1 MRCSIRDQRAGGH
14 AIGTLDDLET
24 HLRAHT
30 SAPFLFVGSG
40 LSRRYLKLPDWDGL
54 LRELASLTGRP
65 YGYFV
70 TAGDGSSP
78 AVASAIAEEL
88 RAPWWT
94 DERFAVGRDE
104 FGDTLTSKDGPLKV
118 EVALIARSAMSS
130 VPTHGPLSDE
140 LAALREVVVDGVI
153 TTNYDPLLETVFSD
167 FHPYIGQDELLFT
180 DPQGVGEIYKI
191 HGDASVPETIVLTQ
205 DDFHK
210 FDERNPYLAAKLLT
224 LFVEHP
230 VIFLGYSL
238 RDPDVTSILVSI
250 SRVLTKENLA
260 RLEGN
265 LILVEWDADQH
276 EPVLDRGIISS
287 EGFSVPVKVLRV
299 ADFLGLFQML
309 GRLEHKF
316 SAAVLRRLK
325 ERVYELVLSNQPS
338 DKLFVDNIE
347 NAPDGAFDVV
357 MGVGMEARLSDRG
370 YLGIQRIDLLNDV
383 LEPHSLYNARRIVD
397 ETLPELLSRPGITPV
412 YRYLREA
419 GQLDERGALVDS
431 ADVDPKIRQKVD
443 LGATAFAVPAST
455 KARASRIVSEVDN
468 NLERLIDSQPLSV
481 VLGVA
486 PALSTERLSLDRLRG
501 FLVENRS
508 AFTDG
513 GNDRANWT
521 RLVGWYDYLRNG
533 VAAG

>member
-1 MRCSIRDQRAGGH
+1 M
-14 AIGTLDDLET
+14 
-24 HLRAHT
+24 
-30 SAPFLFVGSG
+30 
-40 LSRRYLKLPDWDGL
+40 
-54 LRELASLTGRP
+54 
-65 YGYFV
+65 
-70 TAGDGSSP
+70 
-78 AVASAIAEEL
+78 
-88 RAPWWT
+88 
-94 DERFAVGRDE
+94 
-104 FGDTLTSKDGPLKV
+104 KV
-118 EVALIARSAMSS
+118 EVALIARAAMANL
-130 VPTHGPLSDE
+130 PADGPLFEE
-140 LAALREVVVDGVI
+140 LEALKTVVVDGVI
-153 TTNYDPLLETVFSD
+153 TTNYDPLLETVFGD
-167 FHPYIGQDELLFT
+167 FHTYIGQDELLFT

-191 HGDASVPETIVLTQ
+191 HGDAGTPESIVLTD
-205 DDFHK
+205 DDF
-210 FDERNPYLAAKLLT
+210 DEFEQRNPYLAAKLLT

-230 VIFLGYSL
+230 VMFLGYSL

-276 EPVLDRGIISS
+276 EPVLDRGIVSS

-299 ADFLGLFQML
+299 SDFLGLFQML

-338 DKLFVDNIE
+338 DKLFVDNID

-370 YLGIQRIDLLNDV
+370 YRGIQRVDLLNDV
-383 LEPHSLYNARRIVD
+383 LDPHSVYNARRIVD
-397 ETLPELLSRPGITPV
+397 ETLPELLRQTGITPI

-419 GQLDERGALVDS
+419 GLLDEQGRLLEGATVH
-431 ADVDPKIRQKVD
+431 PKIRQKVN
-443 LGATAFAVPAST
+443 LGGAPFAVPASIRN
-455 KARASRIVSEVDN
+455 RANRIVGEADGD
-468 NLERLIDSQPLSV
+468 LGTLIRSQPLNV
-481 VLGVA
+481 VLSVA
-486 PALSTERLSLDRLRG
+486 PALPTERLSLDELG
-501 FLVENRS
+501 AFLVGSKS

-533 VAAG
+533 VAAE